1 MEAQML
7 RNFFKKLAIFF
18 GVGLAPFA
26 PGTAGTLAA
35 LPLVFFL
42 AKTGPLIY
50 MIVTII
56 MLPVGIIAAE
66 VYEQDKG
73 GHDHKEIVID
83 EVLGI
88 MIAMTWLPITWQS
101 MLIGFV
107 LFRVLDIAKP
117 FPIGYI
123 DKKIQG
129 GLGVMADDVAAG
141 IVVNICMQ
149 LIYTHT
155 SWLGVQQVL
164 VGL

>member
-1 MEAQML
+1 M
-7 RNFFKKLAIFF
+7 RNLLKNIAIFF
-18 GVGLAPFA
+18 GAGLSPKA
-26 PGTAGTLAA
+26 PGTVGTLAA

-50 MIVTII
+50 MVAILLLLPLGIVS
-56 MLPVGIIAAE
+56 AE
-66 VYEQDKG
+66 IYEQDKG

-88 MIAMTWLPITWQS
+88 LIAMTWVPITWQS
-101 MLIGFV
+101 LLIGFV
-107 LFRVLDIAKP
+107 LFRVLDIFKP

-141 IVVNICMQ
+141 IIANICMQ

-155 SWLGVQQVL
+155 ALLGVQQVM
-164 VGL
+164 VGGS